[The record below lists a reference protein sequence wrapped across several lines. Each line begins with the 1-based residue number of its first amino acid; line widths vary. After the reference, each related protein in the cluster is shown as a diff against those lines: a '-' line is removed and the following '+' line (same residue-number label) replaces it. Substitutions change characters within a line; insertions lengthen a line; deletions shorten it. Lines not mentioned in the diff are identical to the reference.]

1 MVGYCLTTIGW
12 CNTYL
17 CREDTVRELTMDEA
31 EILNMK
37 PEKRQVL
44 IAMKV
49 VQMHDVDIPEIKSR
63 LRNGDES
70 IEDHEIRLT
79 KIETKEA
86 VKRSILGSKRPKQI
100 GIAGGILTVI
110 LSIIYGIG
118 ANQGWWA

>member
-1 MVGYCLTTIGW
+1 
-12 CNTYL
+12 
-17 CREDTVRELTMDEA
+17 MDEA